1 MDGFGER
8 LLLQLQAQ
16 LAHYQ
21 HNQQNQHV
29 HVLKKRFIIQLHLQ
43 QIQLSQQFLQK
54 KLHLLYLLY
63 LHSQILHY
71 LLHLLYLQSQILH
84 LVLEN
89 LKN

>member
-54 KLHLLYLLY
+54 KLHL
-63 LHSQILHY
+63 HY

-84 LVLEN
+84 LALEN
-89 LKN
+89 LKNLKN